1 MSQSIPV
8 EMPTHPRSARGF
20 ALWQMGFRPFY
31 LLASSFAALSIP
43 VWALKFSGWLAH
55 PYLRGPLWHAHEM
68 LFGFTLA
75 VIVGFLFTAG
85 RNGSNRPTP
94 TGTPL
99 ALLVALWVAGRV
111 LVLTPFGW
119 AAAIAG
125 SGRRLCAF
133 RAVDAVATLEDRRH
147 CLLLAGKFRRDRAR
161 RSTPYGT
168 AMDPSRGPVFRRAV
182 VGRLWALCRALLAGA
197 YPRPR
202 RRRARLRNCPSPAG
216 LRPQKGRPATIRQ
229 QWYASGPQKTSAP
242 CAGFRS

>member
-125 SGRRLCAF
+125 SAGACAHFARWTLWQPWRTGDIACYLLVSSAAIVRVAVPPMAPQWTLHAVLCSAALWSAGF
-133 RAVDAVATLEDRRH
+133 GLYAVRYWPVLT
-147 CLLLAGKFRRDRAR
+147 RDRVD
-161 RSTPYGT
+161 G
-168 AMDPSRGPVFRRAV
+168 GP
-182 VGRLWALCRALLAGA
+182 G
-197 YPRPR
+197 
-202 RRRARLRNCPSPAG
+202 
-216 LRPQKGRPATIRQ
+216 
-229 QWYASGPQKTSAP
+229 
-242 CAGFRS
+242 